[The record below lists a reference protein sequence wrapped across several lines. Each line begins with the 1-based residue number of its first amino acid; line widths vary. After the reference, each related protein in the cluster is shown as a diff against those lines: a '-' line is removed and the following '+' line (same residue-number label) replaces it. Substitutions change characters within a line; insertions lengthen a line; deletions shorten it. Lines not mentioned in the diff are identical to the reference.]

1 MSSPALE
8 AYLEYIVVV
17 KGLSKSTVAAYE
29 GDLKDFENFLKK
41 DIIGATLE
49 DILDYLQK
57 YDNRNTI
64 NRKLSAINAFFA
76 FCVKEDFVKS
86 TPSLKQFKSVKKL
99 PVLLEYGDIAKG
111 VKLIKKESW
120 IGYRDAAFILFLYA
134 TGARVSEAIEVKKD
148 DIVGEWLKIR
158 NAKGDKQRV
167 VPIAPV
173 ALKALEVYLNKREKK
188 SQYLWINY
196 KGEKMSRITAFK
208 ITKKYLNVSPHVL
221 RHSFATSLVIGGA
234 DLRVVQEL
242 LGHSS
247 IITTQIYTHIQQ
259 KNLEQTVKNF
269 HPLSSEVI

>member
-17 KGLSKSTVAAYE
+17 KGLSKSTVLAYQ
-29 GDLKDFENFLKK
+29 GDLEDFENFLKK
-41 DIIGATLE
+41 DIIGATLD

-76 FCVKEDFVKS
+76 FCVKEDFIAS
-86 TPSLKQFKSVKKL
+86 SPSIKQFKPVKKL
-99 PVLLEYGDIAKG
+99 PVLLEYEDIIKG
-111 VKLIKKESW
+111 IKFIKKKNW
-120 IGYRDAAFILFLYA
+120 IGYRDIAFILFLYA
-134 TGARVSEAIEVKKD
+134 TGVRVSEAIEAKKD
-148 DIVGEWLKIR
+148 DITREWLKIR
-158 NAKGDKQRV
+158 NAKGDKQRI
-167 VPIAPV
+167 VPLAPM
-173 ALKALEVYLNKREKK
+173 ALYAIEEYLNKRDKK
-188 SQYLWINY
+188 SEYLWLNY
-196 KGEKMSRITAFK
+196 KGKRMSRITAFK

-221 RHSFATSLVIGGA
+221 RHSFATSLVVGGA

-259 KNLEQTVKNF
+259 KNLEQTVRKF
-269 HPLSSEVI
+269 HPLSSETT